1 MTTEKTT
8 NKKGK
13 KLMKQGKITAIF
25 IFIFALMICF
35 YFAGN
40 FKIVKKT
47 YFYHI
52 VSDASRSDLIESN
65 LRKSKKELDELSCEL
80 QLCNSALEDEIDKET
95 RQCVEK
101 TGGVTSQ
108 MNKCADDEITKRL
121 ALIDKHLA
129 QLKEILTYEQYK
141 QVLESQKIWED
152 YKENEFQILQN
163 IISQRRGNIY
173 TTYALLKVLSI
184 VQDRAEY
191 LEGFVNMMSE

>member
-1 MTTEKTT
+1 
-8 NKKGK
+8 
-13 KLMKQGKITAIF
+13 
-25 IFIFALMICF
+25 
-35 YFAGN
+35 
-40 FKIVKKT
+40 
-47 YFYHI
+47 
-52 VSDASRSDLIESN
+52 
-65 LRKSKKELDELSCEL
+65 
-80 QLCNSALEDEIDKET
+80 
-95 RQCVEK
+95 
-101 TGGVTSQ
+101 